1 MIDISKM
8 EAENKKS
15 IKLQKKKKMLIYI
28 FGQLYSF
35 IFSPP

>member
-15 IKLQKKKKMLIYI
+15 IKLQKKKMLIYI